1 MVFLLR
7 WFSWIGAKSSLLEAI
22 RVLSRCWRGWRLEQS
37 WSECH
42 SGRSVG
48 TSESSGD
55 SQSAYGADSQ
65 TSLPPLRL
73 RPISE
78 GLFEIGIFTASP
90 VRLIG
95 KSFLLSQL
103 CGDCL
108 SGDYSFLHCC
118 LPVIV
123 PYYRQTRAR
132 EAAKCTK
139 LQENFASYTPTTE
152 KQAFPKGAFPF
163 PSAAAINYKD

>member
-1 MVFLLR
+1 MSVTQVGVWAPRRAAGTVSRLTALT
-7 WFSWIGAKSSLLEAI
+7 AKHHSLLSA
-22 RVLSRCWRGWRLEQS
+22 SAQS
-37 WSECH
+37 P
-42 SGRSVG
+42 R
-48 TSESSGD
+48 
-55 SQSAYGADSQ
+55 
-65 TSLPPLRL
+65 
-73 RPISE
+73 